1 MTVWSLQQEGK
12 AVRTLQIA
20 HTLAMMA
27 VAALAALPYDARGQ
41 DVLVNEETGELIQ
54 PGQVQD
60 VVEGEY
66 VPPEMQTPQPVP
78 EPGVVQPAPMP
89 EPGTVEPAPMEEPE
103 VGPAPGPQQPPIQVN
118 PPRPRPTRPTPR
130 ARPQRAPGAPA
141 SAVPRPNGTT
151 PVAGGASEKKDGQ
164 TIGGPVTFNFQGAE
178 LSEVISS
185 IAAATGKNFD
195 VDPNIGSTPVTV
207 ITHDTIPPEMA
218 YEVLESILSSR
229 GFSMVETLDGKL
241 IKIIPTPEA
250 VPSDKTP
257 LRKGKEGVPESF
269 DQLSTHIVPVKY
281 ADATDLS
288 TVLQRLG
295 SKNARID
302 VYVPSQTL
310 IITDTADGLRRMFSF
325 LDEVDVPGF
334 ETEMEIFTLEYT
346 RAEVIQQ
353 QLEQVLLDTSGTG
366 GRPMPGAPQGQ
377 APSPVRPTRTV
388 RPTVPGAGPS
398 QVIGTREE
406 VLRMVPDERLNAL
419 IVVAS
424 DGMMEKVRDLVKR
437 LDTPTPYEANNLHIY
452 ELLHADA
459 EQVEQALQG
468 ITGTAP
474 RAQGGGGG
482 TGGGGG
488 GGGGPAMAAAASAG
502 SAEVQPFEQKIQIT
516 RYDQTNSLL
525 VVAAPQDYKL
535 LEVFISRLDVPA
547 RQVHVDAV
555 ILDVTIS
562 DDFGLTVDSGAITG
576 EDGFAMTST
585 ANISQIYASL
595 VGAADTANSIVLG
608 PESGLAAGAALLG
621 LGTEGGLTTGVFD
634 EVSFEFNGK
643 KVSIPFVPLL
653 VQAMEKLT
661 DVEVLSQPSLL
672 TVDNEEASIVVGQEV
687 PFVVGTSRPNT
698 SNDGDLI
705 STGFTRVQREE
716 VGVKLKVTP
725 QISEGDYV
733 ALELEI
739 EVSDL
744 DAKQVGT
751 VDILGPTT
759 NKSLVANRVVVK
771 DGGTAVIAGLIRDNK
786 GRDVTQSPILGDLPL
801 VGWLFKSKSDSRNKR
816 NMVVLVTPHIVKEG
830 IDLNRV
836 TQYKV
841 QEYRDA
847 NLDVLFEK
855 GFFKRIKHKRENRQE
870 YRPTQAR
877 TEALIGTTSSTGFG
891 RGDIKR

>member
-1 MTVWSLQQEGK
+1 MRTRQTARVL
-12 AVRTLQIA
+12 AVLI
-20 HTLAMMA
+20 
-27 VAALAALPYDARGQ
+27 LAALGAPHVAWGQ
-41 DVLVNEETGELIQ
+41 DLLVDEETGEIVHG
-54 PGQVQD
+54 GQAQE

-66 VPPEMQTPQPVP
+66 VPPEMQTPAVQPAPMP
-78 EPGVVQPAPMP
+78 EPEAVQPAPMP
-89 EPGTVEPAPMEEPE
+89 EPGVVEPAPMEEQEMAPE
-103 VGPAPGPQQPPIQVN
+103 LPAPPPGVQVN

-130 ARPQRAPGAPA
+130 ARPQRAAGAPQLP
-141 SAVPRPNGTT
+141 SPRPAI
-151 PVAGGASEKKDGQ
+151 PAAGSSAPTEKKDGQ
-164 TIGGPVTFNFQGAE
+164 TIGGPVTFNFQNAE
-178 LSEVISS
+178 LSEVIAS
-185 IAAATGKNFD
+185 IAAATGRNFD
-195 VDPNIGSTPVTV
+195 VDPNIGATPVTV
-207 ITHDTIPPEMA
+207 ITHDVIPPEMA

-229 GFSMVETLDGKL
+229 GFSMVETLEGRL
-241 IKIIPTPEA
+241 IKILPTPEA

-257 LRKGKEGVPESF
+257 LRRGTQGVPEEAF
-269 DQLSTHIVPVKY
+269 DVLSTHIVPIKF

-288 TVLQRLG
+288 TILQRLG
-295 SKNARID
+295 SKNGRID
-302 VYVPSQTL
+302 VYVPTQTL

-325 LDEVDVPGF
+325 LEEVDVPGF
-334 ETEMEIFTLEYT
+334 ETVMEIFALEYT

-353 QLEQVLLDTSGTG
+353 QLEQVLMDTGSSG
-366 GRPMPGAPQGQ
+366 GRPAAAAPGQP
-377 APSPVRPTRTV
+377 PMPVRPTRTV

-419 IVVAS
+419 IVMAS
-424 DGMMEKVRDLVKR
+424 EGMMEKVRDLVNR
-437 LDTPTPYEANNLHIY
+437 LDMPTPYEANNLHIY

-474 RAQGGGGG
+474 RAQSGP
-482 TGGGGG
+482 GGGGG
-488 GGGGPAMAAAASAG
+488 GGGGGGAAMAAASAASP
-502 SAEVQPFEQKIQIT
+502 EVQPFEQKIQIT

-525 VVAAPQDYKL
+525 VVASPQDYKL

-547 RQVHVDAV
+547 RQVYVDAV
-555 ILDVTIS
+555 IMDVTIS
-562 DDFGLTVDSGAITG
+562 DDFGLTVDTGAITG
-576 EDGFAMTST
+576 EDGFGMTST
-585 ANISQIYASL
+585 ANISQVYAAL
-595 VGAADTANSIVLG
+595 AGTANTANGIVLG

-621 LGTEGGLTTGVFD
+621 LGANGGLTTGVFD

-653 VQAMEKLT
+653 VQAIEKLT

-687 PFVVGTSRPNT
+687 PFVVGTSSPRT
-698 SNDGDLI
+698 SGEGDLI

-733 ALELEI
+733 ALLLEI

-744 DAKQVGT
+744 DAQQVGT

-759 NKSLVANRVVVK
+759 NKSLVNNRVVVK

-786 GRDVTQSPILGDLPL
+786 NRKVTQSPLLGDVPL
-801 VGWLFKSKSDSRNKR
+801 LGWLFRSKSDTRNKR

-830 IDLNRV
+830 IDLSRV

-841 QEYRDA
+841 EEYRDA
-847 NLDVLFEK
+847 NVDALFEK
-855 GFFKRIKHKRENRQE
+855 GFFKRVKQKHDNRKD

-877 TEALIGTTSSTGFG
+877 TEALVGTSSSTGFG